1 MSEDGRGENAERN
14 SNTEDDL
21 YTMGDKEY
29 VDTEDDSINDRCL
42 EDDGADDEYSQ
53 QQESDVVESDYNAP
67 HRSYK
72 RPTVD
77 IGEQEAYDEDDSGAN
92 NDTRHTDE
100 DTHHQ
105 RTLYGQE
112 RGDDEYPAMENDV
125 NVHQSYDD
133 NDNEIYA
140 GEAEKSGDAILGS
153 MSSKQISNLE
163 SENDAT
169 PVALGGEDEITDL
182 PTQLY
187 SKSIKRVDDIEPPD
201 IDGDDSIFQ
210 DIQTTLQLLISPTV
224 PYNSTDAA
232 TSSQD
237 GQKHI
242 VARLKTEYDKLHRL
256 FLSSRKNEQ
265 TLMKK
270 CCELTADLTENASK
284 VQEALKISHNDRS
297 TITSLQKEVKAAW
310 KMVES
315 AGEKEIRA
323 KDVAASLR
331 GDADTFRM
339 SSTEARMSPSTNTP
353 LNASSTRNKLV
364 ELQMEQE
371 DQLQR
376 VIKEK
381 QVLEQELTA
390 ASAEYRELKVENAV
404 TNEKI
409 ESLTRERELMDEEM
423 LTLKELLA
431 SKKVEQDRDTR
442 SRTKTEQTLKQS
454 TEAWEKREAELK
466 LKVGETKSMHD
477 LVLKLEMQLQNER
490 IRLEK
495 SEKDRDQLGA
505 RVMRLQQE
513 YNDQSVSNQRLLNEN
528 HEMSRD
534 LKTWEDEL
542 SMLKENF
549 KMVSR
554 VKDTLNKKLKS
565 IDEAKMGA
573 EMDRDSLR
581 STNSHLTHDMEGLNR
596 EFELAKKSLEMSSRE
611 RDIAQK
617 NFVKATGAAQKQF
630 NVLKLSEQTQR
641 KLEQE
646 IQGYKDEA
654 QKMRKLIYTLEKD
667 RDNKINESS
676 RLDQLIMSKDEDMRM
691 KDMMIFDS
699 KKKTIDFERKLK
711 EQQALYESV
720 RADRNVY
727 SKNLIESQDEITEM
741 KRKLKIINHQVE
753 KLKEEIASREGA
765 LVKEHFEH
773 SRLEK
778 EKEALSIQIGKLQ
791 QQYEESQQIIQNQQ
805 AEENKYR
812 HIITEADM
820 ERVRQK
826 KEYDGVVQERDILGT
841 QLIRRNDE
849 LSLLYEK
856 IKIQTSTLNKGEI
869 QYRERLED
877 IRVLRLEIKRLR
889 REKAILQ
896 TETQNVDSLRSEI
909 FRLQRDV
916 LRERTRVKVLE
927 EELESPMNIHRWRKL
942 AGSDPSTYEL
952 ITKIQTLQKRLITK
966 TEEVVEKELVIQ
978 QKEKLYT
985 QVKLVLQRQPGPEVV
1000 EELRVVRDAVKTKI
1014 HECKA
1019 LASELNMYHSQ
1030 VNEYKYE
1037 IERLGRELQDLK
1049 KKVLPVAQASPGW
1062 AASAA
1067 ESMLT
1072 HQQQPIRYVD
1082 EEYIDIDGEPKPH
1095 LSSRGVT
1102 SGKLSIKSHPSSGPR
1117 FSGGGFNMSTGV
1129 HHLTK
1134 PSADYRDNVDSKVC
1148 CDENAKK
1155 GTPDQLSYS
1164 KHPGSEPTDTN
1175 NTHELTNDFDSSRG
1189 SSRKQS
1195 LSQKKDSIDYA
1206 HGVHSSSQ
1214 KVESITPG
1222 KIVGHIDVFEQTGQ
1236 ASNDFHQNAHNDP
1249 KYESNNET
1257 LEKNVHQSCAN
1268 VDMRLPPLPNTTIA
1282 GSLLR
1287 DSNDTKPLAY
1297 SAETSLISQEKNSES
1312 TE

>member
-169 PVALGGEDEITDL
+169 PVALGSEDEITDL

-256 FLSSRKNEQ
+256 FKLAKNEQ

-404 TNEKI
+404 TNEKNRI
-409 ESLTRERELMDEEM
+409 FNSFKTNVSD
-423 LTLKELLA
+423 LK
-431 SKKVEQDRDTR
+431 
-442 SRTKTEQTLKQS
+442 
-454 TEAWEKREAELK
+454 
-466 LKVGETKSMHD
+466 
-477 LVLKLEMQLQNER
+477 
-490 IRLEK
+490 K

-1049 KKVLPVAQASPGW
+1049 KKYYQLRKRHQGGRRGEGECLKDRQIAKVGIPVGGVDRGDILYTP
-1062 AASAA
+1062 SAA

-1134 PSADYRDNVDSKVC
+1134 PSADYRDNVDSNVC

-1297 SAETSLISQEKNSES
+1297 SAETSLISQEKIQKVLNRR
-1312 TE
+1312 